1 MRVRIL
7 RRWYYAS
14 AREGDER
21 SERKPSLQSHS
32 ASHCLH
38 RWTTPSR
45 NDGSN
50 NSPVPDNESQ
60 TIHPIQQLIGS
71 ALSVYEC
78 KTPSRYFNSSPEII
92 RLAVMMYVRFP
103 LSLRQ
108 VEDLLAE
115 RGINICHQ
123 TVWFCW
129 NRFGPLFAAEIGKR
143 RVHHHWCSC
152 GSTGRPNRI
161 SLHDVRAIAN
171 GDRLRRR
178 DLRRSAD
185 Q

>member
-1 MRVRIL
+1 MTNPPTSYTTSWDTTVSQGHVPGALNCPSSFCLSRAL
-7 RRWYYAS
+7 
-14 AREGDER
+14 
-21 SERKPSLQSHS
+21 SEQIGLSHLAKS
-32 ASHCLH
+32 
-38 RWTTPSR
+38 
-45 NDGSN
+45 
-50 NSPVPDNESQ
+50 
-60 TIHPIQQLIGS
+60 
-71 ALSVYEC
+71 LSVYEC

-92 RLAVMMYVRFP
+92 RLAVIMYVRFP

-108 VEDLLAE
+108 VEELLTE

-123 TVWFCW
+123 TVWFCG

-171 GDRLRRR
+171 GDRLRCR